1 VKGSNAEA
9 ERVAPRSASKA
20 APGFGQAVGV
30 VFRMQIRRLV
40 RGRKLRLG
48 VIATSL
54 VVFSVVAARYASQRS
69 ELGAERAQELAEEA
83 MKNGLGWGFFKLL
96 DPLPSMFRTSGRF
109 VWALHFL
116 VSVSAIVA
124 VVVAARKRRIWGA
137 LLVIAA
143 VVQLAEIP
151 ARPNVFD
158 VQPLPPPFG
167 EAWTGLRGHYQ
178 HLRVVPIQV
187 QWVCGYN
194 EALIA
199 RLSQVAVREGL
210 SINSGLVGRVP
221 AAVGPLCNA
230 RFTGP
235 VATDTVYVVD
245 PNYMN
250 DFHGAHCG
258 ALEGV
263 PVCVAAGTVLAQR
276 LTAVVP

>member
-1 VKGSNAEA
+1 MMVLTALIAWVTKPRQVLRMAWLLLPLIVMALGEA
-9 ERVAPRSASKA
+9 FYAASARITFSGK
-20 APGFGQAVGV
+20 V
-30 VFRMQIRRLV
+30 VV
-40 RGRKLRLG
+40 
-48 VIATSL
+48 
-54 VVFSVVAARYASQRS
+54 
-69 ELGAERAQELAEEA
+69 EL
-83 MKNGLGWGFFKLL
+83 WGFFKLL
-96 DPLPSMFRTSGRF
+96 EPLPSMFRTSGRF
-109 VWALHFL
+109 IWALHFL
-116 VSVSAIVA
+116 VSVSAIAA
-124 VVVAARKRRIWGA
+124 VVVASRKRRLWGA

-167 EAWTGLRGHYQ
+167 AAWTGLRGHYQ

-235 VATDTVYVVD
+235 VAADTVYVVD

-263 PVCVAAGTVLAQR
+263 PVCVAAGTMLAQQ